1 MNLVHGVLSK
11 QCNKFI
17 CTLECLIPR
26 KSYTIYQNYNM
37 SKKTRIVSVANS
49 KGGVGKSII
58 TIHMAMALATQKNKK
73 VLILDCDSQGSIS
86 ELYEFEKSIN
96 DGEPLIEVEE
106 ITPRKVQTFIK
117 RFGSDYDV
125 IFIDVPRMTDA
136 RKDSATIM
144 LLYNCDG
151 ILIPIIGSEV
161 DVLSSM
167 DFVSI
172 VEEAA
177 NEKEDMGEG
186 LNYYGFINRRNQRK
200 SNETAEE
207 NMKERGLKMFDN
219 SLADVKTFIEP
230 SFYKSIL
237 DNAEGERRFGPF
249 FKEYCRK
256 FKF

>member
-1 MNLVHGVLSK
+1 MS
-11 QCNKFI
+11 NK
-17 CTLECLIPR
+17 P
-26 KSYTIYQNYNM
+26 
-37 SKKTRIVSVANS
+37 RIVSIANA

-58 TIHMAMALATQKNKK
+58 TIHVAMALATQKKKK

-86 ELYEFEKSIN
+86 ELYEFEKLAH
-96 DGEPLIEVEE
+96 DTEPLIEVEE
-106 ITPRKVQTFIK
+106 ITPRKVQSFIK
-117 RFGSDYDV
+117 RFGEDYDV

-144 LLYNCDG
+144 LLYNCEG

-172 VEEAA
+172 LEEAS
-177 NEKEDMGEG
+177 NEKQDMGED
-186 LNYYGFINRRNQRK
+186 LKYWGFINRRNQRK
-200 SNETAEE
+200 SNETAED
-207 NMKERGLKMFDN
+207 NMKERGLKMFKN
-219 SLADVKTFIEP
+219 SLADIRIFTEP
-230 SFYKSIL
+230 SFFKSIM
-237 DNAEGERRFGPF
+237 DTAEGERRFGPF